1 MFVEQPFVLGDGIS
15 VNNKM
20 ILKQLLFYTLFC
32 TVLTLLI
39 MDFFFQVV
47 KARFFELCRFNFMFD
62 LTLYILATHWWMV
75 W

>member
-32 TVLTLLI
+32 NVLTLLI
-39 MDFFFQVV
+39 MDFFFSSC
-47 KARFFELCRFNFMFD
+47 KSKFLW
-62 LTLYILATHWWMV
+62 TLQI
-75 W
+75 